1 MAKPYGLKIENI
13 ERVVK
18 TEYKVVT
25 FTDTRSIA
33 LFEKMEHE
41 DIFSDINEYWL
52 NNVIDIDGPDEVIET
67 HMWWDEVDGDW
78 RKCSIYIKDED
89 EWWLEKTIERMYEA
103 KELAKNHYNLI
114 KRAIHN

>member
-25 FTDTRSIA
+25 FTDTRSKA
-33 LFEKMEHE
+33 LFDKMEEE
-41 DIFSDINEYWL
+41 DVFTLINEYWL
-52 NNVIDIDGPDEVIET
+52 QNVIDIDGPNEVIET
-67 HMWWDEVDGDW
+67 YMWWDKPNGRW
-78 RKCSIYIKDED
+78 REHSIYIKDED
-89 EWWLEKTIERMYEA
+89 SCWLENTIEMMYEA

>member
-25 FTDTRSIA
+25 FTDTRSKA
-33 LFEKMEHE
+33 LFKKMEE
-41 DIFSDINEYWL
+41 EGIFNDINEYWL
-52 NNVIDIDGPDEVIET
+52 NNVLDIDGPNEVIDT
-67 HMWWDEVDGDW
+67 SCYWDKPNGKY
-78 RKCSIYIKDED
+78 RFYSIYIKDED
-89 EWWLEKTIERMYEA
+89 SWWLEKTIEMMYEA